1 MTPDWPSFRGPNSS
15 GVSADAKPPV
25 QIGPTNSVFWKIA
38 VPWSPSSPCICGDQI
53 FLTVFDDHKLQTR
66 CYRRGDGKMAW
77 SGELKPGKLELYH
90 STESSPATPSPATD
104 GKRVVSYF
112 GSYGLVCY
120 DLEGKELWH
129 HELPVALSLGGYGT
143 ASSPLISGNLVVVS
157 RDRDQESSL
166 LALDLRTG
174 KRVWETPRPDSAGTF
189 ATPIT
194 WSNDGV
200 EEVVMAGSLR
210 LKGYALKTGKE
221 DWVIEGVSWYVCTT
235 PVAGDRMLFFAQWTE
250 GKSDAPWP
258 TWEKFLEKYDK
269 NKDGVIELDEV
280 DEASREYFR
289 GLDVN
294 RDGKIDKGDWD
305 NMMGSLS
312 KGENVLL
319 AVRSGGRGDITSTHV
334 AWKATKGLPY
344 LASPLLYNGRVYCIK
359 NGGML
364 SSFDA
369 STGEPYYLQE
379 RLGTEGDYYSSPV
392 AADGRIY
399 LASVHGKMTVVKAGG
414 EKPEILH
421 QADFNERIAATPALA
436 GNNLYLRT
444 QTTLYAFGPGKAH

>member
-1 MTPDWPSFRGPNSS
+1 
-15 GVSADAKPPV
+15 
-25 QIGPTNSVFWKIA
+25 
-38 VPWSPSSPCICGDQI
+38 
-53 FLTVFDDHKLQTR
+53 
-66 CYRRGDGKMAW
+66 
-77 SGELKPGKLELYH
+77 
-90 STESSPATPSPATD
+90 
-104 GKRVVSYF
+104 
-112 GSYGLVCY
+112 
-120 DLEGKELWH
+120 
-129 HELPVALSLGGYGT
+129 
-143 ASSPLISGNLVVVS
+143 
-157 RDRDQESSL
+157 
-166 LALDLRTG
+166 
-174 KRVWETPRPDSAGTF
+174 
-189 ATPIT
+189 
-194 WSNDGV
+194 
-200 EEVVMAGSLR
+200 
-210 LKGYALKTGKE
+210 
-221 DWVIEGVSWYVCTT
+221 
-235 PVAGDRMLFFAQWTE
+235 
-250 GKSDAPWP
+250 
-258 TWEKFLEKYDK
+258 
-269 NKDGVIELDEV
+269 VIELDEV

-319 AVRSGGRGDITSTHV
+319 AIRSGGRGDITSTHV

-399 LASVHGKMTVVKAGG
+399 LASVRGKMTVVKAGG